1 LITAREALRIVLTH
15 AHPLK
20 ATRHPLGKALSCC
33 LAENIS
39 ADRDQPPTDRSAMD
53 GFAVRAGD
61 LKNPPQSLRLI
72 GEVAAGSDKRPTVA
86 AGTCVRILTGGW
98 VPPGAN
104 AVVKVEDTRED
115 DEQVTF
121 LSAIAAGV
129 NIRRKG
135 EEVRKGEVVL
145 DKGTV
150 LAAAQIGLCASVGK
164 VAVKVHGRPSVI
176 VLCTGREL
184 RPADQRV
191 RAHELR
197 DTNGPALRAALAD
210 AGFPNVPHRI
220 LPDSPKVLA
229 RRLAR
234 AIETY
239 DVVVLTGGV
248 SVGKYDYVPEAVRAV
263 GAAIRFHGV
272 TMKPG
277 KPQLYATASRNRHIF
292 GLPGNPLSVL
302 TGFYELV
309 LPALRRLSGV
319 PAGQCRMSLQLPLA
333 ASVSVKPSRENLVL
347 AQLVGGQNALAVRAI
362 RSQGSADLAAG
373 AQADGVFIVPKGTAK
388 LPAGSVVAF
397 RPWRSIL

>member
-1 LITAREALRIVLTH
+1 
-15 AHPLK
+15 
-20 ATRHPLGKALSCC
+20 
-33 LAENIS
+33 
-39 ADRDQPPTDRSAMD
+39 MD
-53 GFAVRAGD
+53 GFALRAGD
-61 LKNPPQSLRLI
+61 LKRPPQALRLI

-86 AGTCVRILTGGW
+86 AGTCVRILTGGC

-104 AVVKVEDTRED
+104 AVVKVEDTREND
-115 DEQVTF
+115 GQVTF

-129 NIRRKG
+129 NVRRKG
-135 EEVRKGEVVL
+135 EEARKGEVVL
-145 DKGTV
+145 DKGAV

-164 VAVKVHGRPSVI
+164 AAVKVHGRPSVI

-184 RPADQRV
+184 RSADQRV
-191 RAHELR
+191 KAHELR
-197 DTNGPALRAALAD
+197 DTNGPALRAALAG
-210 AGFPNVPHRI
+210 AGFSNVPHRI

-239 DVVVLTGGV
+239 YDVVVFTGGV

-272 TMKPG
+272 AMKPG
-277 KPQLYATASRNRHIF
+277 KPQLYATAGRNRHIF

-309 LPALRRLSGV
+309 LPALRRLSGI

-333 ASVSVKPSRENLVL
+333 ASVSVKPSRENFVL
-347 AQLVGGQNALAVRAI
+347 AQLVGGQSALAVRAV
-362 RSQGSADLAAG
+362 RSHGSADLAAG